1 MFLIRWISRWPLG
14 LLHASGAALGWLVW
28 ALSPTYRRRLRE
40 NADLAGVD
48 ARARRRAIA
57 ETGRMVAETPWLWLH
72 AGDAELS
79 ARVRWHEDA
88 EFEVFSAAV
97 TGPGPVIVL
106 TPHMGSFEVAGR
118 AYALRFGA
126 GKPETVLYR
135 PARSR
140 ALRELQEAARHRPNM
155 ATAPANLAGVRQM
168 LRALRRGE
176 MVGLLPDQVP
186 PEGQGV
192 WAPFF
197 GRPAYTMT
205 LAARLSQ
212 QTGAAVFVLRCERL
226 PGGRGWIVHASRPTR
241 PLPTGGD
248 EASQALAARIVNE
261 TMEREI
267 AAAPG
272 QYLWGYNRYKPPRA
286 ADEPERATAPASDK
300 PA

>member
-155 ATAPANLAGVRQM
+155 ATAPANLAGRLVKALKLWTNQPWLVAAEGGGGAETAWERQKREGRE
-168 LRALRRGE
+168 LRAEIEADPFVRSVMEAFPGSEIVEIRNAPAPE
-176 MVGLLPDQVP
+176 AEAP
-186 PEGQGV
+186 PE
-192 WAPFF
+192 
-197 GRPAYTMT
+197 
-205 LAARLSQ
+205 
-212 QTGAAVFVLRCERL
+212 
-226 PGGRGWIVHASRPTR
+226 
-241 PLPTGGD
+241 
-248 EASQALAARIVNE
+248 EAE
-261 TMEREI
+261 TE
-267 AAAPG
+267 
-272 QYLWGYNRYKPPRA
+272 
-286 ADEPERATAPASDK
+286 ADE
-300 PA
+300 